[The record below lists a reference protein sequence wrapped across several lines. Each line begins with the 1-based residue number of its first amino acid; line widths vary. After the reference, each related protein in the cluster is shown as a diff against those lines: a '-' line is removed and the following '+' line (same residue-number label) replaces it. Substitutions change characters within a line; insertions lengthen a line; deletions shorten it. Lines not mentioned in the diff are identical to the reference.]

1 MEATVAAMPNFL
13 NKIGGGVGAGLMG
26 IILGAI
32 GYDGALADQST
43 AVVNTI
49 RAGNSLIPG
58 FMFMLLL
65 LVMIR
70 FNKLEKQ
77 IPFMKEEIAKREADK
92 AMEQTR

>member
-1 MEATVAAMPNFL
+1 
-13 NKIGGGVGAGLMG
+13 MG

-32 GYDGALADQST
+32 GYDSALANQSA
-43 AVVNTI
+43 AVMNTI

-58 FMFMLLL
+58 FMFVLLV

-77 IPFMKEEIAKREADK
+77 IPFMKEEIAKRGAEK
-92 AMEQTR
+92 VSE